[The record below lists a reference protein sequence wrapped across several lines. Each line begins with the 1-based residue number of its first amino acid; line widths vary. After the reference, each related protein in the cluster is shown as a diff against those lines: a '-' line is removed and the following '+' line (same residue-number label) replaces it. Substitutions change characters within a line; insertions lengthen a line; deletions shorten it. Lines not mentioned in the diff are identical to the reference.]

1 MITDHFYEGST
12 PQVGRTVL
20 CLVFVKQEL
29 FSCSFVKAH
38 RQPLA
43 RCSLLGEANYHCCLL
58 CRLLHFLLL
67 LLLIFFSKLSL
78 LGKVLRWAVYRQDT
92 LLINQ
97 CILCAA
103 DWMYRASIKLLRIFY
118 QMLMGNKLSWMDSVQ
133 AKTNYVHAFPGLKLL
148 WEHPLGGASDST
160 LGVELSSADSRIPTL
175 QLHHS
180 TLRLVKV
187 SFNLVRQLRLRP
199 SLFPGRV
206 SSKHFCHPL
215 ICGKGTQFEALDKE
229 EILKLDLEIHSI
241 LIR

>member
-1 MITDHFYEGST
+1 MIAGHFYEGST
-12 PQVGRTVL
+12 PQYRVQF
-20 CLVFVKQEL
+20 FVKQEL

-118 QMLMGNKLSWMDSVQ
+118 QMLMGNKLSCEMDLHIP
-133 AKTNYVHAFPGLKLL
+133 Y
-148 WEHPLGGASDST
+148 HPVT
-160 LGVELSSADSRIPTL
+160 C
-175 QLHHS
+175 
-180 TLRLVKV
+180 
-187 SFNLVRQLRLRP
+187 
-199 SLFPGRV
+199 
-206 SSKHFCHPL
+206 HFCS
-215 ICGKGTQFEALDKE
+215 FLDKY
-229 EILKLDLEIHSI
+229 LEYVLSFRKIVSHTKNERKMRFLS
-241 LIR
+241 RKKQNTRWNY

>member
-12 PQVGRTVL
+12 PQYRVQF
-20 CLVFVKQEL
+20 FVKQEL

-133 AKTNYVHAFPGLKLL
+133 AKQTTCMLSLGSSFYGSIPSEA
-148 WEHPLGGASDST
+148 PLTRLQVWSSLVQT
-160 LGVELSSADSRIPTL
+160 LEFLLSSCTTPPYV
-175 QLHHS
+175 Q
-180 TLRLVKV
+180 
-187 SFNLVRQLRLRP
+187 
-199 SLFPGRV
+199 
-206 SSKHFCHPL
+206 SK
-215 ICGKGTQFEALDKE
+215 
-229 EILKLDLEIHSI
+229 
-241 LIR
+241 